1 MFKQYNTMRYIS
13 FALKTRQIKD
23 KTATVTRRDGWWN
36 LQPGTILMA
45 AEKCQGLKKGEK
57 IARITPIRVVSVRSE
72 RLRAMTDNPEY
83 GRDECRLEGFP
94 GLTPEQFVAM
104 FCRTHKGCTPD
115 RAVNRIEFEYV

>member
-1 MFKQYNTMRYIS
+1 
-13 FALKTRQIKD
+13 L
-23 KTATVTRRDGWWN
+23 N
-36 LQPGTILMA
+36 LHRGTILMA

-57 IARITPIRVVSVRSE
+57 IAKITPIRVVSVRSE

-83 GRDECRLEGFP
+83 GRDECRLEGFS